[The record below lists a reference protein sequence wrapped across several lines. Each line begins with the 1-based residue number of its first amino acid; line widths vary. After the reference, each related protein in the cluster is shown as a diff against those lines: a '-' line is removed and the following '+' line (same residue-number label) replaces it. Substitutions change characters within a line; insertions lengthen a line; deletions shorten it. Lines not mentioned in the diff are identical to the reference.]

1 MAVRADNFLPI
12 FLFSS
17 FAISEGFSWKYINQ
31 AEALQQAAEETDQE
45 NPPFSGLDSFVPV
58 MSARQAEWLHG
69 TG

>member
-1 MAVRADNFLPI
+1 MSCAVREALAPAVRARFQHP
-12 FLFSS
+12 
-17 FAISEGFSWKYINQ
+17 SWKYINQ
-31 AEALQQAAEETDQE
+31 AEALRQAAEETDQE